1 MSRETSMPSPRT
13 LVASVILAS
22 VLAIP
27 AGGQSPGERRR
38 SDFARR
44 FSGSLGAWLM
54 QPTGELRDNIGNG
67 IGFGGASL
75 FRLDHTGIVALRADI
90 GLGGYGQES
99 KRVPLSPTVGGR
111 VQVDVVTRNYI
122 AVGNFGPQLTVPSG
136 VVRPYVNAGVGF
148 QAFFTESD
156 VEDDND
162 SHSFASTTNQSDWTP
177 TFAAGGGLYVPL
189 PYEKCPVL
197 LDFGFTW
204 YTGGRATYLKPGSI
218 EDLPNSQIRITP
230 LESATSFMLFRV
242 GVKIGR

>member
-1 MSRETSMPSPRT
+1 MPS
-13 LVASVILAS
+13 
-22 VLAIP
+22 
-27 AGGQSPGERRR
+27 RR
-38 SDFARR
+38 SFAAMLAVATAAATTVQAQSSPQGGRSTFEQR
-44 FSGSLGAWLM
+44 FSGSLGAWFM
-54 QPTGELRDNIGNG
+54 KPTGELRDNIGNG

-75 FRLDHTGIVALRADI
+75 FRLDRTGIVALRADI

-99 KRVPLSPTVGGR
+99 KHVPLSPTVGGR
-111 VQVDVVTRNYI
+111 IQVDVVTRNYV
-122 AVGNFGPQLTVPSG
+122 AVGNFGPQLTLPNG

-148 QAFFTESD
+148 QAFFTESN
-156 VEDDND
+156 VEGDDD

-177 TFAAGGGLYVPL
+177 TFAAGGGVYVPL

-218 EDLPNSQIRITP
+218 EDLPNSEIRITP
-230 LESATSFMLFRV
+230 LESATPFVLFRV